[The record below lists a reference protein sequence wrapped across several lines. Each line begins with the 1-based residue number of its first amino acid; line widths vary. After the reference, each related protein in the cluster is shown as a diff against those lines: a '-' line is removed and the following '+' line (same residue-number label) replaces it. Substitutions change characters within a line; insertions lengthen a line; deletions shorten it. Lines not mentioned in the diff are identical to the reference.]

1 MPNQKFYET
10 INTENGALVLV
21 DHQIGLYTGVRDI
34 PIEESKHNIIGLV
47 KAAKILKLPIVVT
60 TTTESM
66 WGPMIP
72 ELQNLLKEIPTIER
86 TTVNA
91 WDDPRVTSAIEKT
104 GRKKLIMTGIT
115 TDVCLAFPAITAVGK
130 GYDVYAVIDASGA
143 FTKLQG
149 ELGVLRM
156 VQAGVK
162 VVGYSNV
169 IVEILKDNANP
180 LAYEVYTGLD
190 MPFAGLVHGLNQYFS
205 KK

>member
-1 MPNQKFYET
+1 MIRKEYYET
-10 INTENGALVLV
+10 ITPENSVLIIV
-21 DHQIGLYTGVRDI
+21 DHQIGLYTGIRDI
-34 PIEESKHNIIGLV
+34 PIAELKHNIIGLV
-47 KAAKILKLPIVVT
+47 KAIKVFRIPIIVT

-72 ELQNLLKEIPTIER
+72 ELQAILKEIPIIER

-91 WDDPRVTSAIEKT
+91 WDDQRVANAIEKT

-115 TDVCLAFPAITAVGK
+115 TDVCLSFPAITAVGK

-143 FTKLQG
+143 FTIKQG
-149 ELGVLRM
+149 ELGVTRM

-162 VVGYSNV
+162 TVGYSNV
-169 IVEILKDNANP
+169 VVEILKDNANS
-180 LAYEVYTGLD
+180 LAVEVYSGLD
-190 MPFAGLVHGLNQYFS
+190 MPFAGLVYGLNQYFS